1 MYINKKIDIR
11 GSFTHLINEST
22 KNNLNKKGKHCLNNS
37 LSMNNIYLFP
47 PTSRHF
53 GKEVKNLINL
63 TVNSNYLIKESIDK
77 KILYYR
83 KINDDLTNML
93 NNYDKNFFNENN
105 RLSKRIKSININ
117 KENSGI
123 NFILTK
129 KCRNKSSKS
138 IKFGNKE
145 NKDNNISYIENLHE
159 ENNEEKNMEKTMNI
173 NIINKDN
180 NIICINEENN
190 NIEKNKKIKTD
201 KKEIINLKKNVQD
214 NLILKNNN
222 NLKTNGMIA
231 NNININNPQE
241 INEYFEE
248 IFFDMQ
254 LRENSTLIDPNYLK
268 NTQKF
273 INRKMRA
280 ILIDWLIDV
289 HKKYKLKP
297 ETMFLTVSIIDRYL
311 SKKNVTTINLQL
323 VGVVALL
330 IASKYEDIYPPK
342 IKELAEITDGA
353 YVPKQLLVMEENM
366 LSTLNFDLFYPTQW
380 HFLECY
386 KKKLLLNDITFFLA
400 WYLME
405 LALID
410 INIIN
415 YKGSIIAGS
424 AVLLALKNFND
435 FKEKEFENA
444 TSFSEKHLKNCSNDI
459 KFLWTNNKNEKNLS
473 AVRRKFA
480 HNKFL
485 EVSKLKYES

>member
-47 PTSRHF
+47 PTSRQF

-138 IKFGNKE
+138 IKIGNKE

-180 NIICINEENN
+180 NIICINEKNN

-280 ILIDWLIDV
+280 ILIDWLIEV

-311 SKKNVTTINLQL
+311 SKK
-323 VGVVALL
+323 
-330 IASKYEDIYPPK
+330 K
-342 IKELAEITDGA
+342 
-353 YVPKQLLVMEENM
+353 
-366 LSTLNFDLFYPTQW
+366 
-380 HFLECY
+380 CY
-386 KKKLLLNDITFFLA
+386 
-400 WYLME
+400 Y
-405 LALID
+405 
-410 INIIN
+410 
-415 YKGSIIAGS
+415 YKSPIS
-424 AVLLALKNFND
+424 WSCSSFNC
-435 FKEKEFENA
+435 F
-444 TSFSEKHLKNCSNDI
+444 
-459 KFLWTNNKNEKNLS
+459 
-473 AVRRKFA
+473 
-480 HNKFL
+480 
-485 EVSKLKYES
+485 